1 MAETTFYEPVS
12 TPPKLLFLLT
22 PLEATNWLRSLV
34 FKVFPLATK
43 RKLDWNEITFAGTSG
58 IVTREME
65 NYQPI
70 ADQRVTSNNPKN
82 NCGTSPRFF
91 SSGSGDCGWLVAK
104 KGHNQR
110 GIRLFPLI
118 AANVLYTWPP
128 VVQRV
133 YNYALDKSLSTGQH
147 NSFS

>member
-1 MAETTFYEPVS
+1 MTETTFYEPVS

-34 FKVFPLATK
+34 FKVFPLAK
-43 RKLDWNEITFAGTSG
+43 ERKLDWNEITFAG

-65 NYQPI
+65 KHQPI

-82 NCGTSPRFF
+82 NCGTSPRIV
-91 SSGSGDCGWLVAK
+91 SSGSGDCGRLVAK

-110 GIRLFPLI
+110 GIRLFTVI
-118 AANVLYTWPP
+118 TANVLYTWPP
-128 VVQRV
+128 VVQRA
-133 YNYALDKSLSTGQH
+133 YNYALDKSLSTGEH